1 MQFPFSFTTFEKL
14 QKVDMENYKYI
25 LKRLENNLI
34 SLNVVHVFYK
44 LRVFAVY
51 FVYFLMH
58 LIIAKVYLM
67 GKCDVLQ
74 S

>member
-1 MQFPFSFTTFEKL
+1 
-14 QKVDMENYKYI
+14 MENYKYI
-25 LKRLENNLI
+25 LKRQENNLI

-44 LRVFAVY
+44 LRAFAVY
-51 FVYFLMH
+51 FFYFLMD

-67 GKCDVLQ
+67 GKCDFLQ